1 MKHTPLTILS
11 VIALAL
17 VGCGSTEA
25 EEEQPQSA
33 EEAQQEYA
41 DEQNMDQEPETQTAG
56 HGTYRLHAIEGAEI
70 EFDLPTDP
78 NHELLQDL
86 ESFRQDIDGPSATY
100 IVADVD
106 NRNGTIEMNIPKIS
120 VYDEDGTEYEFQ
132 ALGNTLL
139 EWEPEYDDSYYYWE
153 TYDQILEFQDEL
165 DNGADVAE
173 RSATVLLY
181 HGDDLPDE
189 FTRVAVQ
196 PYGMGTPEEAYLAD

>member
-17 VGCGSTEA
+17 VSCGSKEA

-86 ESFRQDIDGPSATY
+86 ESRSEERRVGKEC
-100 IVADVD
+100 
-106 NRNGTIEMNIPKIS
+106 GTR
-120 VYDEDGTEYEFQ
+120 
-132 ALGNTLL
+132 
-139 EWEPEYDDSYYYWE
+139 W
-153 TYDQILEFQDEL
+153 
-165 DNGADVAE
+165 
-173 RSATVLLY
+173 
-181 HGDDLPDE
+181 
-189 FTRVAVQ
+189 
-196 PYGMGTPEEAYLAD
+196 